1 MVNLRTGK
9 LIIIEGTD
17 GSGKQ
22 TQSELLAKRLSEK
35 IGENNVKKI
44 SFPNYES
51 KASEPVKMYLSG
63 EFGETADS
71 VNAYAA
77 SVLYSV
83 DRSCGE

>member
-35 IGENNVKKI
+35 IGNNNVKNVKYSEDKI
-44 SFPNYES
+44 KGESNKTISEKDAIDMISNLTPNR
-51 KASEPVKMYLSG
+51 L
-63 EFGETADS
+63 
-71 VNAYAA
+71 
-77 SVLYSV
+77 
-83 DRSCGE
+83 